1 MEKVIKKS
9 KVYYVKNADSTSLI
23 KAYNFLNRQLKGDVA
38 VKLTAETIDLK
49 FKEIVEPFIC
59 LLNGTIVDNNSNI
72 IGANTN
78 KLMQEL
84 KQVGLTDLAP
94 VDILD
99 GEGYDEFLGDTTSG
113 VLLNKLYVGKHLKD
127 YNSFAGI
134 TEVSYNEK
142 LPSCAIS
149 SLALGLTSKEG
160 KSWVLSSG
168 FSGDVDVNITNV
180 AGDNL
185 TIKAIAESAKM
196 ILDYITNR
204 NVIFV
209 NILKNKESFN
219 LFISTDPVAVDKA
232 SFDVM
237 KKQLDLKRFALTNKW
252 VNSFENLTKEATLLG
267 IGDSN
272 YELVNIN

>member
-9 KVYYVKNADSTSLI
+9 KVYYVSDADNTSLM
-23 KAYNFLNRQLKGDVA
+23 KAYNLLNRQLKGAVA

-59 LLNGTIVDNNSNI
+59 LLNGTIVDNNNNI
-72 IGANTN
+72 VGASTN

-99 GEGYDEFLGDTTSG
+99 SEGYYEVFGETAGG

-127 YNSFAGI
+127 YNGFAGI

-142 LPSCAIS
+142 LPSCATS
-149 SLALGLTSKEG
+149 NLALGLTSKEG

-168 FSGDVDVNITNV
+168 FSGDVDVNISNV
-180 AGDNL
+180 SNDSL
-185 TIKAIAESAKM
+185 VIKAIAESAKM
-196 ILDYITNR
+196 ILDYITTR
-204 NVIFV
+204 NVIFI
-209 NILKNKESFN
+209 NMLKNN
-219 LFISTDPVAVDKA
+219 NGYDLFISTDPVAVDKA
-232 SFDVM
+232 SLDVM

-252 VNSFENLTKEATLLG
+252 VNSFENLIKEATILG

>member
-84 KQVGLTDLAP
+84 KQVGLIDLAP

-99 GEGYDEFLGDTTSG
+99 GEGYDEVLGDTTSG

-127 YNSFAGI
+127 YNSFVGI
-134 TEVSYNEK
+134 AEVSYNEK
-142 LPSCAIS
+142 LPSCATS
-149 SLALGLTSKEG
+149 NLALGLTSKEG

-168 FSGDVDVNITNV
+168 FSGDVDVNISNV
-180 AGDNL
+180 SNDSL
-185 TIKAIAESAKM
+185 VIKAIAESAKM
-196 ILDYITNR
+196 ILDYITTR
-204 NVIFV
+204 NVIFI
-209 NILKNKESFN
+209 NMLKNN
-219 LFISTDPVAVDKA
+219 NGYDLFISTDPVAVDKA
-232 SFDVM
+232 SLDVM